1 MVNLAYLTQKTD
13 FLPKEDYICAIKT
26 NFTNTRG
33 NSSEPVSYPSI
44 VGFSSSIIFLILVL
58 FNSIIDVKIN
68 MLLTYEFL
76 CLYEGGHS
84 KNLS

>member
-1 MVNLAYLTQKTD
+1 MVFTI
-13 FLPKEDYICAIKT
+13 ET

-33 NSSEPVSYPSI
+33 NSSEHFSYPSI

-58 FNSIIDVKIN
+58 FKSIIDVKIN

-84 KNLS
+84 KDLS